1 MKVQIESKLY
11 GELGGLK
18 SMILAYLKQYG
29 PTNWNTLA
37 REFNCS
43 ESAAKRAI
51 SDLQKRGLID
61 KDRKITGAGWNL
73 FWE

>member
-29 PTNWNTLA
+29 PTHWNTLA

-51 SDLQKRGLID
+51 NDLQKRGLID
-61 KDRKITGAGWNL
+61 ENKKITGAGWNL